1 MFCHQSGLDF
11 VQYYVNDQ
19 ICNLKCS
26 SEPPWRDKMLA
37 EISEG
42 THNGGDKVFA
52 RGDQQLLETEFDG
65 NAATTEP
72 FQNSNPDM
80 ELMFKEIDFESKR
93 KAFNLFKNS
102 NVKEQ
107 YSGKGVIA
115 QEEILNA
122 MRPLDSS
129 PIIAPINSNSQQSQQ
144 QVLNMVN
151 ILDKEKLSTTAV
163 KGNELDQSN
172 QPPHYAIWKP
182 PLWPVLKVNS
192 DDAIFRE
199 QNFVSV
205 GVVIHDDKGQVV
217 AFMDKKI
224 TLPYVVTAV
233 EMIAA
238 KRALRLALVF
248 GLSLIVL
255 KRNSKNTIDA
265 LMCEV
270 SLMADYRHLVDN
282 AERSTNQFDSLEF
295 SHVKREGNS
304 AT

>member
-19 ICNLKCS
+19 ICNLKRS

-65 NAATTEP
+65 NAVTTEP

-122 MRPLDSS
+122 MRPPDSS

-172 QPPHYAIWKP
+172 QPPHYAICKP
-182 PLWPVLKVNS
+182 PLWLVLKVNS
-192 DDAIFRE
+192 DDAIFLE
-199 QNFVSV
+199 QNFVGV

-248 GLSLIVL
+248 GL
-255 KRNSKNTIDA
+255 TY
-265 LMCEV
+265 CPQ
-270 SLMADYRHLVDN
+270 
-282 AERSTNQFDSLEF
+282 T
-295 SHVKREGNS
+295 
-304 AT
+304 